1 MWDREKKYTGK
12 PYDLLDDK
20 LKIFYSICYH
30 ADIQPDQFHAV
41 FPRILEG
48 RAQDYYLHFVD
59 QRTDTFLTVYTK
71 LKNHFDTDVNH
82 SHYYADWTTT
92 SFAKV
97 HRENPDKTL
106 HEVLDIML
114 DKLQLCQRAL
124 GQQYMGEYAL
134 RTTVIT
140 ACRGVKEFA
149 MALYRPSLECE
160 VLFGDLRSS
169 IENSLAMTT
178 SVNFTEVDQDNQYY
192 LDRRYNSNRRNRGG
206 SRGGTRGAFQKGE
219 QSFDSSRGFKPRWKK
234 KCFVCQKEG
243 CWSTNH
249 TDEERKTARAQF
261 FSMLYFTGAPP
272 PKDFSVHLAE
282 YEGIEHTS
290 QYNQRG
296 WKEEEDCEDDDNDDG
311 TGDQQYFEQQF
322 FKEQCLA
329 DQAFLHHISG
339 DDIYSRGAPSAPASQ
354 FLLEDR
360 YTRSLYQG
368 ILPDTGAAN
377 VSTVGKEQ
385 YLALTREDPTVKIDT
400 STAGKA
406 SIKFGKGE
414 ATASIGTV
422 QVSTEIGKINFEV
435 LEAPTPFLLCLADM
449 DRLKVYFNNTTDE
462 LVQDKI
468 RIPVLRKWGHPWF
481 HLNKRERATVFLTE
495 TELRRLHRRFGHPA
509 VTRLVKLLKDAG
521 HNDFEER
528 TLEEVTKF
536 CHHCQLH
543 SSAPRRFKFT
553 LKDDHHFNYEILVD
567 VMYLSGKPVLHVVDS
582 STAFQGAKFL
592 SAISAKETW
601 QALRMLWIDTYQGP
615 PDIITHDAGTN
626 FASAEFRA
634 EAKIM
639 GVTCKQVPTEAHW
652 SVGKTE
658 RYHAPLR
665 RAWDILH
672 DELQDDMSDEAILQM
687 AVKAVNDTA
696 GPDGLVPTLLVFGA
710 YPRMTTES
718 PPAPSM
724 VRRSEAIQKAT
735 KALRKL
741 TAERQVAD
749 ALNARNGPATADMLA
764 LPLQSEVLVWRE
776 SDGWNGPYKIA
787 SIDGHNVTVD
797 MVNGPTTFRST
808 VVKPYYRPD
817 HLWSDPDAPHA
828 PNEPHEPVAV
838 PPAVQPRKRGRPP
851 GSKNKRKG
859 HAYITKKEQDD
870 LELAIKLRNDG
881 VITTSGAPFEASDD
895 QEISDLVGRGVFK
908 FEQYD
913 ERLHSKIR
921 IFKSR
926 LVREV
931 KGKTTKP
938 YEKSR
943 LVIQGYQDHGKEAIL
958 TQSPTIQRCSQRL
971 IMSLAPEMVQRGMN
985 IELRD
990 ITQAYPQA
998 QTTLKR
1004 TILAHLP
1011 TELVPRYP
1019 RGTLLHVIKPL
1030 YGIAEAGVHW
1040 WTTYHGHHCKE
1051 LDMATSTYDPCLLI
1065 TNSDTSI
1072 FGIVGMQTDDTLMLG
1087 TPAFSLLEEK
1097 KIQKAEFRSKPKSV
1111 LTPEIQLDF
1120 NGCTLTIDA
1129 SKPILNLRQKG
1140 QGGKIKLVDVR
1151 APDRAQQYTEQRA
1164 RGAYIAST
1172 CQPEA
1177 SFDLSVAAQAQQPS
1191 DEDIKALNKR
1201 LKWQIENLDR
1211 GLRYITVNLTE
1222 AKLMVFVDGSFANN
1236 KDLSSQLGFVLML
1249 VNESIDANT
1258 FTIQGNIIH
1267 YSSTKCKRV
1276 TRSVLASE
1284 IYGMVNGFDI
1294 GIAIATTLR
1303 IVTERL
1309 RIPEVPLVVCT
1320 DSYSLYECLVKL
1332 GTTKEKRLMI
1342 DIMALRQ
1349 SYERREITEIR
1360 WINGDDN
1367 PADAFTKASPN
1378 RALERFIDGN
1388 KLTVRVDGWVQRPT
1402 SFDV

>member
-1 MWDREKKYTGK
+1 MWDREKKYTGS
-12 PYDLLDDK
+12 L
-20 LKIFYSICYH
+20 
-30 ADIQPDQFHAV
+30 

-160 VLFGDLRSS
+160 VLLEIYDLRLKT
-169 IENSLAMTT
+169 LAMTT
-178 SVNFTEVDQDNQYY
+178 SVNFTEVDQGNQYY
-192 LDRRYNSNRRNRGG
+192 LDRRYNSNGRNRGG

-272 PKDFSVHLAE
+272 KDFSVHLAE

-311 TGDQQYFEQQF
+311 TGEQQYFEQQF

-339 DDIYSRGAPSAPASQ
+339 DDIYGRGAPSAPASQ

-449 DRLKVYFNNTTDE
+449 DRLKSTSITLQMSLFRTRYASLFYANGDTHGSIST
-462 LVQDKI
+462 
-468 RIPVLRKWGHPWF
+468 
-481 HLNKRERATVFLTE
+481 REREQRTLAITT
-495 TELRRLHRRFGHPA
+495 
-509 VTRLVKLLKDAG
+509 LK
-521 HNDFEER
+521 R

-749 ALNARNGPATADMLA
+749 EHPQWTSHCRHAR
-764 LPLQSEVLVWRE
+764 
-776 SDGWNGPYKIA
+776 
-787 SIDGHNVTVD
+787 
-797 MVNGPTTFRST
+797 
-808 VVKPYYRPD
+808 
-817 HLWSDPDAPHA
+817 AP
-828 PNEPHEPVAV
+828 
-838 PPAVQPRKRGRPP
+838 
-851 GSKNKRKG
+851 
-859 HAYITKKEQDD
+859 
-870 LELAIKLRNDG
+870 
-881 VITTSGAPFEASDD
+881 
-895 QEISDLVGRGVFK
+895 
-908 FEQYD
+908 
-913 ERLHSKIR
+913 
-921 IFKSR
+921 
-926 LVREV
+926 
-931 KGKTTKP
+931 
-938 YEKSR
+938 
-943 LVIQGYQDHGKEAIL
+943 
-958 TQSPTIQRCSQRL
+958 
-971 IMSLAPEMVQRGMN
+971 
-985 IELRD
+985 
-990 ITQAYPQA
+990 
-998 QTTLKR
+998 
-1004 TILAHLP
+1004 
-1011 TELVPRYP
+1011 
-1019 RGTLLHVIKPL
+1019 
-1030 YGIAEAGVHW
+1030 
-1040 WTTYHGHHCKE
+1040 
-1051 LDMATSTYDPCLLI
+1051 
-1065 TNSDTSI
+1065 
-1072 FGIVGMQTDDTLMLG
+1072 
-1087 TPAFSLLEEK
+1087 
-1097 KIQKAEFRSKPKSV
+1097 
-1111 LTPEIQLDF
+1111 TPE
-1120 NGCTLTIDA
+1120 
-1129 SKPILNLRQKG
+1129 
-1140 QGGKIKLVDVR
+1140 
-1151 APDRAQQYTEQRA
+1151 
-1164 RGAYIAST
+1164 
-1172 CQPEA
+1172 
-1177 SFDLSVAAQAQQPS
+1177 
-1191 DEDIKALNKR
+1191 
-1201 LKWQIENLDR
+1201 
-1211 GLRYITVNLTE
+1211 
-1222 AKLMVFVDGSFANN
+1222 
-1236 KDLSSQLGFVLML
+1236 
-1249 VNESIDANT
+1249 
-1258 FTIQGNIIH
+1258 
-1267 YSSTKCKRV
+1267 
-1276 TRSVLASE
+1276 
-1284 IYGMVNGFDI
+1284 
-1294 GIAIATTLR
+1294 
-1303 IVTERL
+1303 
-1309 RIPEVPLVVCT
+1309 
-1320 DSYSLYECLVKL
+1320 
-1332 GTTKEKRLMI
+1332 
-1342 DIMALRQ
+1342 
-1349 SYERREITEIR
+1349 
-1360 WINGDDN
+1360 
-1367 PADAFTKASPN
+1367 
-1378 RALERFIDGN
+1378 
-1388 KLTVRVDGWVQRPT
+1388 
-1402 SFDV
+1402 

>member
-261 FSMLYFTGAPP
+261 FSMLYF
-272 PKDFSVHLAE
+272 
-282 YEGIEHTS
+282 
-290 QYNQRG
+290 
-296 WKEEEDCEDDDNDDG
+296 
-311 TGDQQYFEQQF
+311 
-322 FKEQCLA
+322 
-329 DQAFLHHISG
+329 
-339 DDIYSRGAPSAPASQ
+339 
-354 FLLEDR
+354 
-360 YTRSLYQG
+360 
-368 ILPDTGAAN
+368 
-377 VSTVGKEQ
+377 
-385 YLALTREDPTVKIDT
+385 TVKIDT

-926 LVREV
+926 L
-931 KGKTTKP
+931 
-938 YEKSR
+938 
-943 LVIQGYQDHGKEAIL
+943 Q
-958 TQSPTIQRCSQRL
+958 
-971 IMSLAPEMVQRGMN
+971 
-985 IELRD
+985 
-990 ITQAYPQA
+990 
-998 QTTLKR
+998 
-1004 TILAHLP
+1004 
-1011 TELVPRYP
+1011 
-1019 RGTLLHVIKPL
+1019 
-1030 YGIAEAGVHW
+1030 
-1040 WTTYHGHHCKE
+1040 
-1051 LDMATSTYDPCLLI
+1051 
-1065 TNSDTSI
+1065 TNSE
-1072 FGIVGMQTDDTLMLG
+1072 
-1087 TPAFSLLEEK
+1087 P
-1097 KIQKAEFRSKPKSV
+1097 
-1111 LTPEIQLDF
+1111 
-1120 NGCTLTIDA
+1120 
-1129 SKPILNLRQKG
+1129 
-1140 QGGKIKLVDVR
+1140 
-1151 APDRAQQYTEQRA
+1151 
-1164 RGAYIAST
+1164 
-1172 CQPEA
+1172 
-1177 SFDLSVAAQAQQPS
+1177 
-1191 DEDIKALNKR
+1191 
-1201 LKWQIENLDR
+1201 
-1211 GLRYITVNLTE
+1211 
-1222 AKLMVFVDGSFANN
+1222 
-1236 KDLSSQLGFVLML
+1236 
-1249 VNESIDANT
+1249 
-1258 FTIQGNIIH
+1258 
-1267 YSSTKCKRV
+1267 
-1276 TRSVLASE
+1276 
-1284 IYGMVNGFDI
+1284 
-1294 GIAIATTLR
+1294 
-1303 IVTERL
+1303 
-1309 RIPEVPLVVCT
+1309 
-1320 DSYSLYECLVKL
+1320 
-1332 GTTKEKRLMI
+1332 
-1342 DIMALRQ
+1342 
-1349 SYERREITEIR
+1349 
-1360 WINGDDN
+1360 
-1367 PADAFTKASPN
+1367 
-1378 RALERFIDGN
+1378 
-1388 KLTVRVDGWVQRPT
+1388 
-1402 SFDV
+1402 

>member
-1 MWDREKKYTGK
+1 M
-12 PYDLLDDK
+12 
-20 LKIFYSICYH
+20 
-30 ADIQPDQFHAV
+30 
-41 FPRILEG
+41 
-48 RAQDYYLHFVD
+48 
-59 QRTDTFLTVYTK
+59 
-71 LKNHFDTDVNH
+71 
-82 SHYYADWTTT
+82 
-92 SFAKV
+92 
-97 HRENPDKTL
+97 
-106 HEVLDIML
+106 
-114 DKLQLCQRAL
+114 
-124 GQQYMGEYAL
+124 
-134 RTTVIT
+134 
-140 ACRGVKEFA
+140 
-149 MALYRPSLECE
+149 
-160 VLFGDLRSS
+160 
-169 IENSLAMTT
+169 
-178 SVNFTEVDQDNQYY
+178 
-192 LDRRYNSNRRNRGG
+192 
-206 SRGGTRGAFQKGE
+206 
-219 QSFDSSRGFKPRWKK
+219 
-234 KCFVCQKEG
+234 
-243 CWSTNH
+243 
-249 TDEERKTARAQF
+249 
-261 FSMLYFTGAPP
+261 
-272 PKDFSVHLAE
+272 
-282 YEGIEHTS
+282 
-290 QYNQRG
+290 
-296 WKEEEDCEDDDNDDG
+296 
-311 TGDQQYFEQQF
+311 
-322 FKEQCLA
+322 
-329 DQAFLHHISG
+329 
-339 DDIYSRGAPSAPASQ
+339 
-354 FLLEDR
+354 
-360 YTRSLYQG
+360 
-368 ILPDTGAAN
+368 
-377 VSTVGKEQ
+377 
-385 YLALTREDPTVKIDT
+385 DT

-414 ATASIGTV
+414 ATSSIGTA
-422 QVSTEIGKINFEV
+422 QVSTDIGTINFEV
-435 LEAPTPFLLCLADM
+435 LDAPTPFLLCLADM

-462 LVQDKI
+462 LVQGDVH
-468 RIPVLRKWGHPWF
+468 IPVIRKWGHPWF

-509 VTRLVKLLKDAG
+509 VTRLIKLLKDAG

-567 VMYLSGKPVLHVVDS
+567 VMYLSNKPVLHVVDS
-582 STAFQGAKFL
+582 STAFQGARFL

-601 QALRMLWIDTYQGP
+601 QALRILWIDTYQGP

-652 SVGKTE
+652 SIGKTE

-672 DELQDDMSDEAILQM
+672 AELTDTMSDDAILQM
-687 AVKAVNDTA
+687 ALKAVNDTA

-710 YPRMTTES
+710 YPRMTAES
-718 PPAPSM
+718 PPSPSM
-724 VRRSEAIQKAT
+724 VKRSEAIQKAT

-749 ALNARNGPATADMLA
+749 ALNTRNGPATADMLA

-787 SIDGHNVTVD
+787 STDGHNITVD
-797 MVNGPTTFRST
+797 MVNGPATFRST

-817 HLWSDPDAPHA
+817 HLWSDPDTPHA
-828 PNEPHEPVAV
+828 PNEPNEPHEPIAV
-838 PPAVQPRKRGRPP
+838 PPAAQPRRRGRPP

-870 LELAIKLRNDG
+870 LELAIKLRTDG
-881 VITTSGAPFEASDD
+881 VITTAGAPFEASDD

-943 LVIQGYQDHGKEAIL
+943 LVIQGYQDHGKETIL

-971 IMSLAPEMVQRGMN
+971 IMSLAPGLVQSGMSV
-985 IELRD
+985 ELRD

-1011 TELVPRYP
+1011 TELVHRYP

-1051 LDMATSTYDPCLLI
+1051 LDMSTSTYDPCLLI
-1065 TNSDTSI
+1065 TNSDDADI

-1087 TPAFSLLEEK
+1087 TPAFSSLEEK
-1097 KIQKAEFRSKPKSV
+1097 KIQKAEFRSKPKAR
-1111 LTPEIQLDF
+1111 LTLDVQLDF
-1120 NGCTLTIDA
+1120 DGCTLTIDA
-1129 SKPILNLRQKG
+1129 SQALNLRQKG
-1140 QGGKIKLVDVR
+1140 QGGRIRLVDVK

-1201 LKWQIENLDR
+1201 LKWQMENLDR
-1211 GLRYITVNLTE
+1211 GLRYVTVNLME

-1258 FTIQGNIIH
+1258 FTIQGNVIH
-1267 YSSTKCKRV
+1267 HSSTKCKRI

-1294 GIAIATTLR
+1294 GIAVATTLR

-1309 RIPEVPLVVCT
+1309 GLPAIPLVICT

-1360 WINGDDN
+1360 WINGEDN

-1378 RALERFIDGN
+1378 RALERFIDN
-1388 KLTVRVDGWVQRPT
+1388 NELTARVDGWVQRPT
-1402 SFDV
+1402 SSET

>member
-1 MWDREKKYTGK
+1 MPPSEAVAKLLRKEECPRWPDDQFQSTAFDERSAAHMLQQYRLKGDTIQERHNLQVERKAKHLQGQGTKTQRSNKPMLRSRTEPIRRQSMSLQRCGIVRRNTGK

-178 SVNFTEVDQDNQYY
+178 SVNFTEVDQGNQYY
-192 LDRRYNSNRRNRGG
+192 LDRRYNSNGRNRGG

-261 FSMLYFTGAPP
+261 FSMLYFTER
-272 PKDFSVHLAE
+272 LE
-282 YEGIEHTS
+282 
-290 QYNQRG
+290 
-296 WKEEEDCEDDDNDDG
+296 EEEDCEDDDNDDG
-311 TGDQQYFEQQF
+311 TGEQQYFEQQF

-339 DDIYSRGAPSAPASQ
+339 DDIYGRGAPSAPASQ

-592 SAISAKETW
+592 TAISAKETW

-749 ALNARNGPATADMLA
+749 ALNTRNGPATADMLA

-776 SDGWNGPYKIA
+776 
-787 SIDGHNVTVD
+787 
-797 MVNGPTTFRST
+797 
-808 VVKPYYRPD
+808 
-817 HLWSDPDAPHA
+817 
-828 PNEPHEPVAV
+828 
-838 PPAVQPRKRGRPP
+838 
-851 GSKNKRKG
+851 
-859 HAYITKKEQDD
+859 
-870 LELAIKLRNDG
+870 
-881 VITTSGAPFEASDD
+881 
-895 QEISDLVGRGVFK
+895 
-908 FEQYD
+908 
-913 ERLHSKIR
+913 
-921 IFKSR
+921 
-926 LVREV
+926 
-931 KGKTTKP
+931 
-938 YEKSR
+938 
-943 LVIQGYQDHGKEAIL
+943 
-958 TQSPTIQRCSQRL
+958 
-971 IMSLAPEMVQRGMN
+971 
-985 IELRD
+985 
-990 ITQAYPQA
+990 
-998 QTTLKR
+998 
-1004 TILAHLP
+1004 
-1011 TELVPRYP
+1011 
-1019 RGTLLHVIKPL
+1019 
-1030 YGIAEAGVHW
+1030 
-1040 WTTYHGHHCKE
+1040 
-1051 LDMATSTYDPCLLI
+1051 
-1065 TNSDTSI
+1065 
-1072 FGIVGMQTDDTLMLG
+1072 
-1087 TPAFSLLEEK
+1087 
-1097 KIQKAEFRSKPKSV
+1097 
-1111 LTPEIQLDF
+1111 
-1120 NGCTLTIDA
+1120 
-1129 SKPILNLRQKG
+1129 
-1140 QGGKIKLVDVR
+1140 
-1151 APDRAQQYTEQRA
+1151 
-1164 RGAYIAST
+1164 
-1172 CQPEA
+1172 
-1177 SFDLSVAAQAQQPS
+1177 
-1191 DEDIKALNKR
+1191 
-1201 LKWQIENLDR
+1201 
-1211 GLRYITVNLTE
+1211 
-1222 AKLMVFVDGSFANN
+1222 
-1236 KDLSSQLGFVLML
+1236 
-1249 VNESIDANT
+1249 
-1258 FTIQGNIIH
+1258 
-1267 YSSTKCKRV
+1267 
-1276 TRSVLASE
+1276 
-1284 IYGMVNGFDI
+1284 
-1294 GIAIATTLR
+1294 
-1303 IVTERL
+1303 
-1309 RIPEVPLVVCT
+1309 
-1320 DSYSLYECLVKL
+1320 
-1332 GTTKEKRLMI
+1332 
-1342 DIMALRQ
+1342 
-1349 SYERREITEIR
+1349 
-1360 WINGDDN
+1360 
-1367 PADAFTKASPN
+1367 
-1378 RALERFIDGN
+1378 
-1388 KLTVRVDGWVQRPT
+1388 
-1402 SFDV
+1402 

>member
-1 MWDREKKYTGK
+1 M
-12 PYDLLDDK
+12 
-20 LKIFYSICYH
+20 
-30 ADIQPDQFHAV
+30 
-41 FPRILEG
+41 
-48 RAQDYYLHFVD
+48 
-59 QRTDTFLTVYTK
+59 
-71 LKNHFDTDVNH
+71 
-82 SHYYADWTTT
+82 
-92 SFAKV
+92 
-97 HRENPDKTL
+97 
-106 HEVLDIML
+106 
-114 DKLQLCQRAL
+114 
-124 GQQYMGEYAL
+124 
-134 RTTVIT
+134 
-140 ACRGVKEFA
+140 
-149 MALYRPSLECE
+149 
-160 VLFGDLRSS
+160 
-169 IENSLAMTT
+169 
-178 SVNFTEVDQDNQYY
+178 
-192 LDRRYNSNRRNRGG
+192 
-206 SRGGTRGAFQKGE
+206 
-219 QSFDSSRGFKPRWKK
+219 
-234 KCFVCQKEG
+234 
-243 CWSTNH
+243 
-249 TDEERKTARAQF
+249 
-261 FSMLYFTGAPP
+261 
-272 PKDFSVHLAE
+272 
-282 YEGIEHTS
+282 
-290 QYNQRG
+290 
-296 WKEEEDCEDDDNDDG
+296 
-311 TGDQQYFEQQF
+311 
-322 FKEQCLA
+322 
-329 DQAFLHHISG
+329 
-339 DDIYSRGAPSAPASQ
+339 
-354 FLLEDR
+354 
-360 YTRSLYQG
+360 
-368 ILPDTGAAN
+368 
-377 VSTVGKEQ
+377 
-385 YLALTREDPTVKIDT
+385 DT

-414 ATASIGTV
+414 ATSSIGTA
-422 QVSTEIGKINFEV
+422 QVSTDIGTINFEV
-435 LEAPTPFLLCLADM
+435 LDAPTPFLLCLADM

-462 LVQDKI
+462 LVQGDVH
-468 RIPVLRKWGHPWF
+468 IPVIRKWGHPWF

-521 HNDFEER
+521 YNDFEER

-567 VMYLSGKPVLHVVDS
+567 VMYLSNKPVLHVVDS
-582 STAFQGAKFL
+582 STAFQGARFL

-601 QALRMLWIDTYQGP
+601 QALRILWIDTYQGP

-626 FASAEFRA
+626 FASTEFRA

-652 SVGKTE
+652 SIGKTE

-665 RAWDILH
+665 RAWDILYA
-672 DELQDDMSDEAILQM
+672 ELTDTMSDDAILQM

-710 YPRMTTES
+710 YPRMTAES
-718 PPAPSM
+718 PPSPSM
-724 VRRSEAIQKAT
+724 VKRSEAIQKAT
-735 KALRKL
+735 KALRKI
-741 TAERQVAD
+741 TAEHQVAD
-749 ALNARNGPATADMLA
+749 ALNTRNGPATADMLA

-787 SIDGHNVTVD
+787 STDGHNVTVD

-838 PPAVQPRKRGRPP
+838 PPAVQPRRRGRPP
-851 GSKNKRKG
+851 GSKNKRKA

-943 LVIQGYQDHGKEAIL
+943 LVIQGYQDHGKETIL

-998 QTTLKR
+998 QTALKR

-1011 TELVPRYP
+1011 TELVHRYP
-1019 RGTLLHVIKPL
+1019 EGTLLHVIKPL

-1065 TNSDTSI
+1065 TNRDDAGI

-1087 TPAFSLLEEK
+1087 TPAFSSREEK
-1097 KIQKAEFRSKPKSV
+1097 KIQKAEFRSKPKAR
-1111 LTPEIQLDF
+1111 LTPEVQLDF
-1120 NGCTLTIDA
+1120 NGCTLTMDA
-1129 SKPILNLRQKG
+1129 SRVLTLRQKG
-1140 QGGKIKLVDVR
+1140 QGGRIRLVDIR

-1201 LKWQIENLDR
+1201 LKWQMENLDR
-1211 GLRYITVNLTE
+1211 GLRYVTVNLME

-1249 VNESIDANT
+1249 VNESIDVNI
-1258 FTIQGNIIH
+1258 FTIQGNVIH
-1267 YSSTKCKRV
+1267 YSSTKCKRI

-1294 GIAIATTLR
+1294 GIAVATTLR

-1309 RIPEVPLVVCT
+1309 RLPAIPLVICT

-1360 WINGDDN
+1360 WINGEDN

-1388 KLTVRVDGWVQRPT
+1388 KLTVRVEGWVQRPT
-1402 SFDV
+1402 SFDG

>member
-1 MWDREKKYTGK
+1 MPPSEAVAKLLRKEECPRWPDDQFQSTAFDERSAAHMLQQYRLKGDTIQERHNLQVERKAKHLQGQGTKTQRSNKPMLRSRTEPVPRSTNNWREKGNNEHLHSK

-178 SVNFTEVDQDNQYY
+178 SVNFTEVDQGNQYY
-192 LDRRYNSNRRNRGG
+192 LDRRYNSNGRNRGG

-290 QYNQRG
+290 QYNQRLE
-296 WKEEEDCEDDDNDDG
+296 EEEDCEDDDNDDG
-311 TGDQQYFEQQF
+311 TGEQQYFEQQF

-339 DDIYSRGAPSAPASQ
+339 DDIYGRGAPSAPASQ

-449 DRLKVYFNNTTDE
+449 DRLKSTSITLQMSLFRTRYASLFYANGDTMVPSQQEREQRTLAITT
-462 LVQDKI
+462 
-468 RIPVLRKWGHPWF
+468 
-481 HLNKRERATVFLTE
+481 
-495 TELRRLHRRFGHPA
+495 
-509 VTRLVKLLKDAG
+509 LK
-521 HNDFEER
+521 R

-724 VRRSEAIQKAT
+724 VRRSEAIQRR
-735 KALRKL
+735 RKPCASL
-741 TAERQVAD
+741 
-749 ALNARNGPATADMLA
+749 
-764 LPLQSEVLVWRE
+764 LQS
-776 SDGWNGPYKIA
+776 
-787 SIDGHNVTVD
+787 
-797 MVNGPTTFRST
+797 
-808 VVKPYYRPD
+808 
-817 HLWSDPDAPHA
+817 
-828 PNEPHEPVAV
+828 
-838 PPAVQPRKRGRPP
+838 
-851 GSKNKRKG
+851 
-859 HAYITKKEQDD
+859 
-870 LELAIKLRNDG
+870 
-881 VITTSGAPFEASDD
+881 
-895 QEISDLVGRGVFK
+895 
-908 FEQYD
+908 
-913 ERLHSKIR
+913 
-921 IFKSR
+921 
-926 LVREV
+926 
-931 KGKTTKP
+931 
-938 YEKSR
+938 
-943 LVIQGYQDHGKEAIL
+943 
-958 TQSPTIQRCSQRL
+958 
-971 IMSLAPEMVQRGMN
+971 
-985 IELRD
+985 
-990 ITQAYPQA
+990 
-998 QTTLKR
+998 
-1004 TILAHLP
+1004 
-1011 TELVPRYP
+1011 
-1019 RGTLLHVIKPL
+1019 
-1030 YGIAEAGVHW
+1030 
-1040 WTTYHGHHCKE
+1040 
-1051 LDMATSTYDPCLLI
+1051 
-1065 TNSDTSI
+1065 
-1072 FGIVGMQTDDTLMLG
+1072 
-1087 TPAFSLLEEK
+1087 
-1097 KIQKAEFRSKPKSV
+1097 
-1111 LTPEIQLDF
+1111 
-1120 NGCTLTIDA
+1120 
-1129 SKPILNLRQKG
+1129 
-1140 QGGKIKLVDVR
+1140 
-1151 APDRAQQYTEQRA
+1151 
-1164 RGAYIAST
+1164 
-1172 CQPEA
+1172 
-1177 SFDLSVAAQAQQPS
+1177 
-1191 DEDIKALNKR
+1191 
-1201 LKWQIENLDR
+1201 
-1211 GLRYITVNLTE
+1211 
-1222 AKLMVFVDGSFANN
+1222 AKL
-1236 KDLSSQLGFVLML
+1236 Q
-1249 VNESIDANT
+1249 T
-1258 FTIQGNIIH
+1258 
-1267 YSSTKCKRV
+1267 
-1276 TRSVLASE
+1276 
-1284 IYGMVNGFDI
+1284 
-1294 GIAIATTLR
+1294 
-1303 IVTERL
+1303 
-1309 RIPEVPLVVCT
+1309 P
-1320 DSYSLYECLVKL
+1320 
-1332 GTTKEKRLMI
+1332 
-1342 DIMALRQ
+1342 
-1349 SYERREITEIR
+1349 
-1360 WINGDDN
+1360 
-1367 PADAFTKASPN
+1367 
-1378 RALERFIDGN
+1378 
-1388 KLTVRVDGWVQRPT
+1388 
-1402 SFDV
+1402 